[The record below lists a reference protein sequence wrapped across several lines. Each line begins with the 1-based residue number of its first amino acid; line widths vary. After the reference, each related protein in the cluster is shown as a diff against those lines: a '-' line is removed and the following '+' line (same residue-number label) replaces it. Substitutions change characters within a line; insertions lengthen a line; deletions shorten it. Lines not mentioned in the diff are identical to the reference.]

1 MGIIRLWSALR
12 KRRCIRQVNVRVSVD
27 EDIISAREEL
37 FKWDTVKGRPMY
49 RSPSVPLSP
58 TFGIVTNFPNTS
70 QPIPLYPP
78 SKLRAQRRPG
88 PLKPHY
94 GVPRS
99 EWLIILRRVE
109 QGESLR
115 GIAQDYHVSYQ
126 TIHRIVQTGRK
137 QGEEGQQ

>member
-1 MGIIRLWSALR
+1 MCLPVTLDVLEIIRR
-12 KRRCIRQVNVRVSVD
+12 
-27 EDIISAREEL
+27 
-37 FKWDTVKGRPMY
+37 
-49 RSPSVPLSP
+49 PSVPLSP
-58 TFGIVTNFPNTS
+58 TFGIVTNFPTTS

-88 PLKPHY
+88 PVKPRY

-99 EWLIILRRVE
+99 EWPSILRRVA

-115 GIAQDYHVSYQ
+115 RVAQDYHVSYQ

-137 QGEEGQQ
+137 QGEEDQQ

>member
-1 MGIIRLWSALR
+1 
-12 KRRCIRQVNVRVSVD
+12 
-27 EDIISAREEL
+27 
-37 FKWDTVKGRPMY
+37 
-49 RSPSVPLSP
+49 
-58 TFGIVTNFPNTS
+58 VTNFPTTS

-88 PLKPHY
+88 PIKPRY

-99 EWLIILRRVE
+99 EWPIILRRVE

-115 GIAQDYHVSYQ
+115 GVAQDYHVSYQ

>member
-1 MGIIRLWSALR
+1 MV
-12 KRRCIRQVNVRVSVD
+12 RC
-27 EDIISAREEL
+27 
-37 FKWDTVKGRPMY
+37 
-49 RSPSVPLSP
+49 PSVPLSP
-58 TFGIVTNFPNTS
+58 TFGIVTNFPNAS

-88 PLKPHY
+88 PIKPRY

-115 GIAQDYHVSYQ
+115 TVALDYHVSYQ
-126 TIHRIVQTGRK
+126 TIHRIVQTGRR

>member
-1 MGIIRLWSALR
+1 MA
-12 KRRCIRQVNVRVSVD
+12 RC
-27 EDIISAREEL
+27 
-37 FKWDTVKGRPMY
+37 
-49 RSPSVPLSP
+49 PSVPLSP

-78 SKLRAQRRPG
+78 SKLRVQRRPG
-88 PLKPHY
+88 LVKPRY

-99 EWLIILRRVE
+99 EWPTILRRVE

-115 GIAQDYHVSYQ
+115 RVAQDYHVSYQ

-137 QGEEGQQ
+137 QGEEGQP